1 MGANAP
7 KNPYIA
13 VMPKTSPKASP
24 QPAAVKTPSRGDH
37 VFLVDGSSY
46 IFRAYHALPPLNRK
60 SDGLQVNAVLGFC
73 NMLWKLLRDMPPDNR
88 PTHLAIIFDKSEMTF
103 RNKLYPDYKAH
114 RPPAPD
120 DLIPQFP
127 LIREAVRAFDLPCL
141 EQVGFEADDLIATYV
156 RQACERGATATIVSS
171 DKDLMQLVTDCVT
184 MYDTMKDRR
193 IGIAEVIEKF
203 GVPPEKVVEVQAL
216 AGDSTDNVPGV
227 PGIGIKTAAQLIVEY
242 GDLETLLARA
252 GEIKQPKRREALIEN
267 AEKARIS
274 RRLVLLDDKVELDVP
289 LDDLAVHEPDARKLV
304 AFLKAMEFS
313 TLTRRVAEYSQ
324 IDPADVEPDPGFQS
338 GASVF
343 APPPSGRAPA
353 NGGASSP
360 APRAG
365 ELDLFAPQAGEGQ
378 GGGSQERSTSGA
390 FLSRT
395 GGNRQQTGDAS
406 KGTPI
411 SLAAARAEE
420 ARKTRIDRS
429 QYQTL
434 RTLEGLNAWIA
445 RVHEVG
451 FVAIDA
457 KASSIDPMQA
467 EICGIALALGPN
479 DACYIPLSHK
489 QSGDGAGLFAAGLAP
504 DQITTSDALGALW
517 PVLESAGIL
526 KIGFNIK
533 FNAVMFAQHGVTIRN
548 HDDAQLMSY
557 ALDAGR
563 NAHGLDALAESWL
576 GHATISHGE
585 LIGSGKGKLT
595 FDQVAIDKATAYSAE
610 DADVILR
617 LWRVLK
623 PRLVAERMTAVYET
637 LERPLISVLA
647 RMERRG
653 ISIDRQVLSRLSGEF
668 AQTAARVEAEIQ
680 EIAGEPINVGSPK
693 QLGDI
698 IFGKMGLP
706 GGSKTK
712 TGAWSTSAHILDE
725 LAEQGHD
732 FPKKILEWRQ
742 VSKLKS
748 TYTDALPTYVHP
760 QTHRVHTT
768 YALAATTTGRLSSNE
783 PNLQNIPV
791 RTEEGRKIRRA
802 FIASPGHKLVSAD
815 YSQIELRL
823 LAEIADI
830 PVLKQAFR
838 DGLDIHAMTA
848 SEMFGVPVKD
858 MPGEVRRRA
867 KAINFGIIYGISAF
881 GLANQL
887 GIAREE
893 ASAYIKKYFERFPG
907 IRAYMD
913 ATRDFCRT
921 HGYVETLFGR
931 KCHYPDIK
939 ASNASVRSFNERAA
953 INARLQGTAADIIRR
968 AMTRMEDA
976 LAEKKLSAQMLLQVH
991 DELIFEVPD
1000 DEVAA
1005 TLPVVQHTMQD
1016 APFPAVL
1023 LSVPLHVDARAA
1035 DNWDEAH

>member
-1 MGANAP
+1 
-7 KNPYIA
+7 
-13 VMPKTSPKASP
+13 MPKSP
-24 QPAAVKTPSRGDH
+24 QKAAAKPAAEKPVAGKAPPDRTGKGDH

-73 NMLWKLLRDMPPDNR
+73 NMLWKLLREMPEDNR
-88 PTHLAIIFDKSEMTF
+88 PTHLAIVFDKSETTF
-103 RNKLYPDYKAH
+103 RNKIYPNYKAH

-120 DLIPQFP
+120 DLIPQFA
-127 LIREAVRAFDLPCL
+127 LIRAAVHAFDLPCL
-141 EQVGFEADDLIATYV
+141 EQAGFEADDLIATYV

-171 DKDLMQLVTDCVT
+171 DKDLMQLVNGCVT

-193 IGIAEVIEKF
+193 IGVAEVIEKF

-227 PGIGIKTAAQLIVEY
+227 PGIGVKTAAQLIVEY
-242 GDLETLLARA
+242 GDLESLLRRA

-274 RRLVLLDDKVELDVP
+274 RQLVLLDDKVDLEVP
-289 LDDLAVHEPDARKLV
+289 LEDLAVQEPDARKLI

-313 TLTRRVAEYSQ
+313 ALTRRVAEYAH
-324 IDPADVEPDPGFQS
+324 IDPANIEPDELLKS
-338 GASVF
+338 
-343 APPPSGRAPA
+343 A
-353 NGGASSP
+353 NGSSP
-360 APRAG
+360 RPSAA
-365 ELDLFAPQAGEGQ
+365 
-378 GGGSQERSTSGA
+378 GGGLFSEAGAPTLPFPGGGKERSKGA
-390 FLSRT
+390 
-395 GGNRQQTGDAS
+395 GDKSDKAAS
-406 KGTPI
+406 LKGTPAA
-411 SLAAARAEE
+411 LAAARAEA
-420 ARKTRIDRS
+420 ARKTPVDRAK
-429 QYQTL
+429 YQTVQSL
-434 RTLEGLNAWIA
+434 DQLKAWLA
-445 RVHEVG
+445 RIHDVG
-451 FVAIDA
+451 HVAIEA
-457 KASSIDPMQA
+457 KASSIDPLQA
-467 EICGIALALGPN
+467 EICGIALALAPN
-479 DACYIPLSHK
+479 DACYIPLAHK
-489 QSGDGAGLFAAGLAP
+489 QPGGGGGLFDAGLAAN
-504 DQITTSDALGALW
+504 QIKLTDALAALR
-517 PVLESAGIL
+517 PLLESPGLL

-533 FNAVMFAQHGVTIRN
+533 FNAVMFAQAGIVVRN
-548 HDDAQLMSY
+548 YDDAQLMSY

-576 GHATISHGE
+576 GHATMTHGE
-585 LIGSGKGKLT
+585 LTGSGKNKLS
-595 FDQVAIDKATAYSAE
+595 FDQVPIEKAAAYSAE

-617 LWRVLK
+617 LWWVLK
-623 PRLVAERMTAVYET
+623 PRLVAERMTVVYET
-637 LERPLISVLA
+637 LERPLVSVLA

-653 ISIDRQVLSRLSGEF
+653 ISIDRQVLSRLSGDF
-668 AQTAARVEAEIQ
+668 AQTAARVEAELQ
-680 EIAGEPINVGSPK
+680 ELAGEPINVGSPK
-693 QLGDI
+693 QIGDI

-706 GGSKTK
+706 GGTRTK
-712 TGAWSTSAHILDE
+712 TGAWSTTAQILDD
-725 LAEQGHD
+725 LAEQGHE

-748 TYTDALPTYVHP
+748 TYTDALPTYVNP

-783 PNLQNIPV
+783 PNLQNIPI
-791 RTEEGRKIRRA
+791 RTEDGRKIRRA
-802 FIASPGHKLVSAD
+802 FVATRGHKLVSAD

-830 PVLKQAFR
+830 PVLKQAFH

-848 SEMFGVPVKD
+848 SEMFGVPIKD

-887 GIAREE
+887 GIGRDE
-893 ASAYIKKYFERFPG
+893 ASAYIRKYFERFPG

-913 ATRDFCRT
+913 ETKEFCRKY
-921 HGYVETLFGR
+921 GYVTTLFGR
-931 KCHYPDIK
+931 KCHYPDIR

-968 AMTRMEDA
+968 AMIRIEDA

-1000 DEVAA
+1000 EEVAA
-1005 TLPVVQHTMQD
+1005 TLPVVQHVMQD